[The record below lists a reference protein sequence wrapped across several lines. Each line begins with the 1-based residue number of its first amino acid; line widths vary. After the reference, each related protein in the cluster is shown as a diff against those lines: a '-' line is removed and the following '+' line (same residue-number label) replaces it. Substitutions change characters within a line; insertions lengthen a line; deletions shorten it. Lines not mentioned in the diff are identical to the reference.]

1 MYLHLVYTYSPIYKV
16 HPLINTIR
24 HFSQCSPTSKVRA
37 QFSQCA
43 WEQDVKTCLETNC
56 QGCGGEQCQLCRADA
71 GTDFSMAVLSER
83 GNLGRLGRWDP
94 ASGNVGTMQISREP
108 VGNLLG
114 RFARLANCCSLAS
127 PRTRRKSTAAVRIIV
142 IGTPWRH
149 RKCALMPRLC
159 AVWGEGVA
167 KVIDESRQSQIHLL
181 LTVLTCFNILGM
193 FKTIGKEQNRGIS
206 YNHFQNSGAHSPWIS
221 VWDLEN
227 NSNHHLDSIW
237 GGKKS
242 TEKMTPKSTPRIL
255 TVYLL

>member
-1 MYLHLVYTYSPIYKV
+1 M
-16 HPLINTIR
+16 
-24 HFSQCSPTSKVRA
+24 
-37 QFSQCA
+37 
-43 WEQDVKTCLETNC
+43 KTCLETNC

-193 FKTIGKEQNRGIS
+193 FKTIGKEQTEVFLTTTFKIQARI
-206 YNHFQNSGAHSPWIS
+206 
-221 VWDLEN
+221 
-227 NSNHHLDSIW
+227 HLGFRLGS
-237 GGKKS
+237 
-242 TEKMTPKSTPRIL
+242 
-255 TVYLL
+255 

>member
-16 HPLINTIR
+16 HPLINT
-24 HFSQCSPTSKVRA
+24 HPTFFTV
-37 QFSQCA
+37 FT
-43 WEQDVKTCLETNC
+43 DVQGPGLSSVNALGSRTGRRCLETNC

-159 AVWGEGVA
+159 AVWGTG
-167 KVIDESRQSQIHLL
+167 
-181 LTVLTCFNILGM
+181 C
-193 FKTIGKEQNRGIS
+193 GKG
-206 YNHFQNSGAHSPWIS
+206 H
-221 VWDLEN
+221 
-227 NSNHHLDSIW
+227 
-237 GGKKS
+237 
-242 TEKMTPKSTPRIL
+242 
-255 TVYLL
+255 